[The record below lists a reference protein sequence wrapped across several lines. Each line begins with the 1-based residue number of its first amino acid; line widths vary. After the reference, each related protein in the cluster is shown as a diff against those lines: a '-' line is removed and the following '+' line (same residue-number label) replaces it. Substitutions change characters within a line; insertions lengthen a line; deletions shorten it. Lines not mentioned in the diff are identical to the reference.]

1 MKRYLVTG
9 GAGFIGSHL
18 VHHLTTLGCEVRV
31 LDDLSTGHRANLPQH
46 VDLRVANV
54 SDPDATK
61 RAAVGCDGVFHLAAV
76 ASVARSVEDWV
87 GTHRVNQAATVAVL
101 DAARQYGNLPV
112 VFASSA
118 AIYGDQCPA
127 MEEMKPAPRSAY
139 GADKAGSELHLQAGW
154 WSHALPSAA
163 MRFFN
168 VFGPRQDPAS
178 PYSGVISAFLARASA
193 GQPLTVHGDG
203 LQSRDFIFV
212 TDVVR
217 FLSTAMDRL
226 NERPAHFTCNV
237 CTGEGTTI
245 TQLAEMTE
253 SLSRRRI
260 RIERRARRD
269 GDIRH
274 SRGDPRRAMSL
285 LGVHAEMP
293 LDVGLA
299 ATMRWMRTQDL
310 RAAS

>member
-18 VHHLTTLGCEVRV
+18 VNYLMARGHQACV
-31 LDDLSTGHRANLPQH
+31 LDDLSTGRADNLPRH
-46 VDLRVANV
+46 AELVIANV
-54 SDPDATK
+54 CDPDAT
-61 RAAVGCDGVFHLAAV
+61 RHAARGCDGIFHLAAI
-76 ASVARSVEDWV
+76 ASVTRSVEDWV
-87 GTHRVNQAATVAVL
+87 GTHRINQSATVAVL
-101 DAARQYGNLPV
+101 DAARRCGNVPV

-127 MEEMKPAPRSAY
+127 TEDLKPAPRSAY

-154 WSHALPSAA
+154 WSFNLPSAA

-178 PYSGVISAFLARASA
+178 PYSGVISAFLSRALA
-193 GQPLTVHGDG
+193 GLPLTVHGTG

-212 TDVVR
+212 EDVVR
-217 FLSTAMDRL
+217 FLDAAMDRL
-226 NERPAHFTCNV
+226 GERPMHFACNV
-237 CTGEGTTI
+237 CTGEATNVR
-245 TQLAEMTE
+245 QLAEMAA
-253 SLSRRRI
+253 SMSARRI
-260 RIERRARRD
+260 KIEHGAERT

-274 SRGDPRRAMSL
+274 SRGDPQAAMALTGIRA
-285 LGVHAEMP
+285 ETT
-293 LDVGLA
+293 LDTGLA
-299 ATMRWMRTQDL
+299 ATMRWMEQQAL

>member
-18 VHHLTTLGCEVRV
+18 VHHLTTLGCGVRV
-31 LDDLSTGHRANLPQH
+31 LDDLSTGHRANLPHQ

-54 SDPDATK
+54 SDADVTK
-61 RAAVGCDGVFHLAAV
+61 RAAAGCDGVFHLAAV

-101 DAARQYGNLPV
+101 DAARQFDNLPV

-127 MEEMKPAPRSAY
+127 VEEMKPAPRSAY

-154 WSHALPSAA
+154 WSYALPSAA

-178 PYSGVISAFLARASA
+178 PYSGVISAFLARAST

-212 TDVVR
+212 ADVVR

-226 NERPAHFTCNV
+226 NEHPAHFACNV

-245 TQLAEMTE
+245 AQLAEMTE
-253 SLSRRRI
+253 MLSRRSV
-260 RIERRARRD
+260 RIERSTSRS

-274 SRGDPRRAMSL
+274 SRGDPRAARNL
-285 LGVHAEMP
+285 LGVQAEMP

-299 ATMRWMRTQDL
+299 ATMRWMKEEGL
-310 RAAS
+310 RAA